1 MPTEISVTPKILK
14 FEEISVEKLFSRN
27 FSDDEI
33 IEESNNSMS
42 KKSLPPFSKGL
53 IQPQNQQLE
62 FNHENS
68 TQKISD
74 QIPSYDFSQVKPLTK
89 EEFLMSDIFE
99 KVWFLSFFHNGKF
112 INYGP
117 MNTSKIFLFL
127 KNFYSPLPQSEKEKK
142 NFMVVDS
149 STDIH
154 FQPES
159 LYEILFCEY
168 KKKADLVVGKTDSQ
182 NQLSANFDL
191 PSEDSH
197 KNFMSFAPCVEK
209 ENLQSNSNPKIYP
222 EKLIYQW
229 KVVGKPDRKEQKKFV
244 PYKQEVIGMRKADKT
259 KAPYSSAYN
268 Y

>member
-1 MPTEISVTPKILK
+1 MPSEISVTPKILK
-14 FEEISVEKLFSRN
+14 FEEISVEKLFSKN
-27 FSDDEI
+27 FSEDED
-33 IEESNNSMS
+33 IEQSNNSIS
-42 KKSLPPFSKGL
+42 KKSVLPSSKEL
-53 IQPQNQQLE
+53 IHPQNQQQE

-68 TQKISD
+68 TQEKSG

-127 KNFYSPLPQSEKEKK
+127 KNFYTPLPQSEKEKK

-149 STDIH
+149 SSDIH

-159 LYEILFCEY
+159 LYEILFGEY

-191 PSEDSH
+191 PTEDSH
-197 KNFMSFAPCVEK
+197 KDFKSFSPCVEK
-209 ENLQSNSNPKIYP
+209 ENLQSNFSPKTYP
-222 EKLIYQW
+222 QKFNYQW

-259 KAPYSSAYN
+259 KVPYSSAYN